1 MGVGC
6 YATSQRGWVRRR
18 WGLSRLLGNKN
29 AGCKLFL
36 RSGDTSALPF
46 PFLSDS
52 LGSTCGPYIFVC
64 LVTTC
69 LYTTLGMVSL
79 NQLENMVQIVSADVT
94 CTHDTQEAFA
104 AEIGAM
110 IGEPCRRCG
119 CRLNYQ
125 AGEYHMCHWCL
136 PYPATFS
143 PLSDEQQARLRAMV
157 KGKRKS

>member
-69 LYTTLGMVSL
+69 LYTTLGMVSEL
-79 NQLENMVQIVSADVT
+79 EVIYEHEQLFTRAKL
-94 CTHDTQEAFA
+94 EAV
-104 AEIGAM
+104 G
-110 IGEPCRRCG
+110 
-119 CRLNYQ
+119 Q
-125 AGEYHMCHWCL
+125 
-136 PYPATFS
+136 
-143 PLSDEQQARLRAMV
+143 
-157 KGKRKS
+157 

>member
-1 MGVGC
+1 MRQLQRSLSPRHPLGGVAGF
-6 YATSQRGWVRRR
+6 YLAQE
-18 WGLSRLLGNKN
+18 N
-29 AGCKLFL
+29 AQTCSL
-36 RSGDTSALPF
+36 RTDQE
-46 PFLSDS
+46 
-52 LGSTCGPYIFVC
+52 
-64 LVTTC
+64 
-69 LYTTLGMVSL
+69 L